1 MLVVTA
7 RTINLPRTQ
16 QKKKDTLRFFKGIN
30 MNIAIN
36 ELGGIIADFV
46 RVGYNSAVADY
57 DPPQDK
63 LRLSEVK
70 KWIKF
75 RNIELKTFQELEK
88 KGLIHA
94 RKGGSVNSPLYYS
107 KAEIQKAFATMR
119 VNKLFVND
127 KIKEL

>member
-1 MLVVTA
+1 M
-7 RTINLPRTQ
+7 TIH
-16 QKKKDTLRFFKGIN
+16 
-30 MNIAIN
+30 
-36 ELGGIIADFV
+36 ELGGIIANFV

-75 RNIELKTFQELEK
+75 RKIEFKTFQELEK
-88 KGLIHA
+88 QGLIHA
-94 RKGGSVNSPLYYS
+94 RKGGAANSPLYYS

-119 VNKLFVND
+119 LNRLMTTN
-127 KIKEL
+127 ELYYERRK

>member
-1 MLVVTA
+1 
-7 RTINLPRTQ
+7 
-16 QKKKDTLRFFKGIN
+16 

-70 KWIKF
+70 KWLKF
-75 RNIELKTFQELEK
+75 RHVEYKTFQSLVDM
-88 KGLIHA
+88 GLIHTRRLGA
-94 RKGGSVNSPLYYS
+94 AVNSPLVYS
-107 KAEIQKAFATMR
+107 KAEIQKALATMR
-119 VNKLFVND
+119 VNRYFVND
-127 KIKEL
+127 KTSDYGRQEINPNGIESHSI

>member
-1 MLVVTA
+1 
-7 RTINLPRTQ
+7 
-16 QKKKDTLRFFKGIN
+16 

-75 RNIELKTFQELEK
+75 RRLEFSTFQELEK
-88 KGLIHA
+88 QGLIHA
-94 RKGGSVNSPLYYS
+94 RKGDAVNSPLYYS

-119 VNKLFVND
+119 LNRFFVND
-127 KIKEL
+127 KISSYGRKEEKNR

>member
-1 MLVVTA
+1 M
-7 RTINLPRTQ
+7 Q
-16 QKKKDTLRFFKGIN
+16 QQQRKKQIISLSFKGIK

-63 LRLSEVK
+63 LRQSEIK
-70 KWIKF
+70 KWLKF
-75 RNIELKTFQELEK
+75 RKIDFKTFQELEK

-94 RKGGSVNSPLYYS
+94 RKGGAVKSPLYYS

-119 VNKLFVND
+119 LNRLMTTN
-127 KIKEL
+127 ELSYERRK

>member
-1 MLVVTA
+1 
-7 RTINLPRTQ
+7 
-16 QKKKDTLRFFKGIN
+16 

-88 KGLIHA
+88 QDLIHA
-94 RKGGSVNSPLYYS
+94 RKGESVNSPLYYS
-107 KAEIQKAFATMR
+107 KKEIQEAFATTR
-119 VNKLFVND
+119 LNRLIITN
-127 KIKEL
+127 ELKDYDID

>member
-1 MLVVTA
+1 
-7 RTINLPRTQ
+7 
-16 QKKKDTLRFFKGIN
+16 

-70 KWIKF
+70 KWLHF
-75 RNIELKTFQELEK
+75 RHIDMQAFQKLVDV
-88 KGLIHA
+88 GAVHA
-94 RKGGSVNSPLYYS
+94 RKYGDAPNSPLYYS

-119 VNKLFVND
+119 VNRLFVND
-127 KIKEL
+127 KTSDYGRQEINPNGIESHSI

>member
-1 MLVVTA
+1 M
-7 RTINLPRTQ
+7 Q
-16 QKKKDTLRFFKGIN
+16 QQQRKKQIISLSFKGIK

-63 LRLSEVK
+63 LRQSEIK
-70 KWIKF
+70 KWLKF
-75 RNIELKTFQELEK
+75 RKIDFKTFQELEK
-88 KGLIHA
+88 QGLIHA
-94 RKGGSVNSPLYYS
+94 RKGEAVNSPLYYS

-119 VNKLFVND
+119 LNRLMTTN
-127 KIKEL
+127 ELYYERRK

>member
-1 MLVVTA
+1 
-7 RTINLPRTQ
+7 
-16 QKKKDTLRFFKGIN
+16 

-75 RNIELKTFQELEK
+75 RKIEFKTFQELEK

-94 RKGGSVNSPLYYS
+94 RKGGAANSPLYYS

-119 VNKLFVND
+119 LNRLMTTNEIYYERRK
-127 KIKEL
+127 

>member
-1 MLVVTA
+1 
-7 RTINLPRTQ
+7 
-16 QKKKDTLRFFKGIN
+16 

-75 RNIELKTFQELEK
+75 RKIEFKTFQTLVD

-94 RKGGSVNSPLYYS
+94 RHSGSAANSPLVYS
-107 KAEIQKAFATMR
+107 KAEIQKALAIMR
-119 VNKLFVND
+119 VDRLFIND
-127 KIKEL
+127 KMNDYGTRK